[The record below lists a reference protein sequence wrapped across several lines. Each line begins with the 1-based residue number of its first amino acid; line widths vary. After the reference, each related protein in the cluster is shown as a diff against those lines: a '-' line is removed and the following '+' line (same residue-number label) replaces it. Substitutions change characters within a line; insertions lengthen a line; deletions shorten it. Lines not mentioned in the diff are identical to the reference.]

1 MIFHFLEEDLPM
13 RLLLGVGLL
22 VIRETQLEGDGYS
35 FPVLNSDVGLSY
47 QIFQRFLKWSI
58 GIEYHSQSSL
68 DWKMIQ

>member
-1 MIFHFLEEDLPM
+1 MIFYFLEEDLPM

-47 QIFQRFLKWSI
+47 QIFRGSLNGQSELSI
-58 GIEYHSQSSL
+58 TASHH
-68 DWKMIQ
+68 